1 MLINMNSL
9 LVIITPVG
17 QKPVTSLFCWSNVH
31 FTNRVKGVG
40 KGLGGLLAKPVT
52 GIVDATSTAFQGVQ
66 TQLDVKEYVRR
77 LRYPRVVDES
87 PLEPYKFRLAYAQK
101 LLRSLDEEFLNHRDL
116 IGTSEFNNTQLGNET
131 PIGLGY
137 TNRNRNRNLTSR
149 NRTFFTLIA
158 DKNLMTELK

>member
-1 MLINMNSL
+1 M
-9 LVIITPVG
+9 
-17 QKPVTSLFCWSNVH
+17 
-31 FTNRVKGVG
+31 
-40 KGLGGLLAKPVT
+40 
-52 GIVDATSTAFQGVQ
+52 DATSTAFQGVQ